1 MARRVAGGIVS
12 DNSKWYWHG
21 IGWKPFDPATPKGEK
36 PGREETRAARGM
48 LDVETIEASKR
59 LPKLVAEHGGL
70 EALEATEVAVP
81 GASGVSGVRPEQVTR
96 TYTSASEFEKDAQ
109 AMASQGYR
117 VASQSALKG
126 HVNARRSVVRILT
139 GGVLLGGVSRS
150 KDQITV
156 VYEK

>member
-12 DNSKWYWHG
+12 DDGRWYWGG
-21 IGWKPFDPATPKGEK
+21 IGWKAFDPATPKGEK

-59 LPKLVAEHGGL
+59 LPKLVAEHGSL
-70 EALEATEVAVP
+70 EAAEAATS
-81 GASGVSGVRPEQVTR
+81 GAEPDQVTR
-96 TYTSASEFEKDAQ
+96 TYTSAAEFEKDAQ
-109 AMASQGYR
+109 AMAAKGYR

-126 HVNARRSVVRILT
+126 HVNARRSAARILT

-150 KDQITV
+150 RDQITV
-156 VYEK
+156 VYERG